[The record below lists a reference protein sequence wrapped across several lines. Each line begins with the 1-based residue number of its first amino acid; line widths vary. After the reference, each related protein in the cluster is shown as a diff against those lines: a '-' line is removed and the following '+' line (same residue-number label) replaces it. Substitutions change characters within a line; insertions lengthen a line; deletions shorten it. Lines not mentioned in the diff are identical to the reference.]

1 MASKINPFP
10 FSDTNKRYHTY
21 NYFLRQKFGSKCV
34 KIPLDGGFDCPNAD
48 GSRGFGGCTY
58 CTGRFSPDS
67 QKSITEQF
75 DEAAAM
81 LEKKWPGAL
90 YIPYF
95 QARTNTYA
103 PLEVLR
109 EKYSEALAHENVVGL
124 NIATRADCLEDDVVE
139 YLKELSE
146 KTFLTVELGLQTV
159 HDTTA
164 ERINRC
170 HTYEEFLSGYEKLRG
185 LNVCIHIIDGLPGED
200 REMMLQTAREIAA
213 LHPHALKI
221 HLLYVMRGTLLAKQY
236 EAGEFELL
244 TLPQY
249 VDIICSQLELLPPDI
264 VIGRVTGDG
273 EADGLIAPLWTR
285 KKFVC
290 MNEIDKELA
299 RRNSYQGILL

>member
-1 MASKINPFP
+1 MPEKNNPFP

-21 NYFLRQKFGSKCV
+21 NYFLRRKFGSKCV

-48 GSRGFGGCTY
+48 GTKGSGGCTY
-58 CTGRFSPDS
+58 CTGRFSPNP

-75 DEAAAM
+75 DEAAQI

-103 PLEVLR
+103 PLEVLKS
-109 EKYSEALAHENVVGL
+109 KYSEALAHERVVGL
-124 NIATRADCLEDDVVE
+124 NIATRADCLEDDVVD
-139 YLKELSE
+139 YLRELSE
-146 KTFLTVELGLQTV
+146 QTFLTVELGLQTI
-159 HDTTA
+159 HDKTA

-170 HTYEEFLSGYEKLRG
+170 HSYEEFLRGYEKLKG

-200 REMMLQTAREIAA
+200 REMMLQTAREIAK
-213 LHPHALKI
+213 LHPQSLKI
-221 HLLYVMRGTLLAKQY
+221 HLLYVMRGTVLAKQY
-236 EAGEFELL
+236 EAGEFSLL
-244 TLPQY
+244 TLPEY
-249 VDIICSQLELLPPDI
+249 VDIICSQIELLPPDI

-299 RRNSYQGILL
+299 RRNSYQGILV